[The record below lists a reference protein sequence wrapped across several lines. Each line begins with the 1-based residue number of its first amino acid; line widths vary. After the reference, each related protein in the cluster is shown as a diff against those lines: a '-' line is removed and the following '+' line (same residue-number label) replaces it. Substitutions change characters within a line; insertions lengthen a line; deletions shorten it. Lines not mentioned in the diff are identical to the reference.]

1 MFFFSNKQTISTFN
15 FNVWLPVP
23 IASFI
28 ILSFMTDLD
37 RPLVWLELALD
48 PC

>member
-1 MFFFSNKQTISTFN
+1 MICVSLGYWLMFWFKQTRTSTFN

-37 RPLVWLELALD
+37 LPFV
-48 PC
+48 